1 MENQNLLDFEKRAS
15 FAYSEE
21 TLEKSVSLKES
32 PESQREQW
40 LIKNP
45 TIITVS

>member
-1 MENQNLLDFEKRAS
+1 METQNLLDSEKRAA

-21 TLEKSVSLKES
+21 VIETSISFTES

-40 LIKNP
+40 LVKNP
-45 TIITVS
+45 IIITVS

>member
-1 MENQNLLDFEKRAS
+1 MEIQNLLDFQKRAA
-15 FAYSEE
+15 FAYNEDVLE
-21 TLEKSVSLKES
+21 TSISSTES

-45 TIITVS
+45 NIITIS

>member
-1 MENQNLLDFEKRAS
+1 METQNLLDSEKRAA
-15 FAYSEE
+15 FTYSEE
-21 TLEKSVSLKES
+21 VLKTGISSTES

-45 TIITVS
+45 NIITVS